1 MLSPL
6 GAGAMGEVYRA
17 RDTRLGR
24 DVAIKIISRSDPASQ
39 RRFEQE
45 ARAVAALSHPNILS
59 IHHFDTD
66 NGVSFAVTELLE
78 GETLHE
84 RIARGN
90 LPGADACR
98 IAAAIC
104 DGLAAAHEKGI
115 IHRDLKPGNIFLT
128 RDGQVKILDFGL
140 ARAPAGFDDKT
151 DVKTATGMVVGT
163 LGYMSPEQMRGE
175 EVDAR
180 TDIYALGCIVE
191 EMVGQAPPALK
202 RIMTR
207 CLATDRNARYHSARD
222 LAIDLRA
229 VNTAKRKWP
238 FVAAAVVVLTVIA
251 TLVIRR
257 PAASPAHRE
266 VRSILVLPFEN
277 VNRDPNAEYLSD
289 GIAEGL
295 ISTLAELPNL
305 RVVAR
310 TTAFRFKGKPVDLPA
325 LRKQLDVDAVLAGR
339 LLSQG
344 STITVQADLIDTD
357 AGTELWGNRFH
368 EQSTNVLDIEQNMV
382 ARISEALRGR
392 LTRVP
397 TPATTSPEAYKLYLE
412 GRFYWSKRN
421 PQAISKARE
430 LFQQA
435 IAIDP
440 QFALAY
446 SGLADADSMLG
457 STFHVVPRE
466 RAFHLARE
474 AAQTALRLNP
484 DLAEAHASLG
494 LLEEN
499 EFHWG
504 PAERE
509 LKRALELNANYTSAL
524 LWYSLLQLARNHVDE
539 SIALIRRAVQIDPL
553 SAVMVTN
560 LAMRLNVAGFYREGL
575 ANALK
580 GIELDPGYNP
590 SYTREGEA
598 YEAIG
603 EREKA
608 AAAYQR
614 GSMVPGP
621 PGSAEATLIRA
632 NVLLGNMVEAR
643 SVLQRLEERAAQG
656 KAEWAMLAWAYS
668 ALGDRARALDALNRA
683 FVAREPTARDSA
695 RTLQLKELRGDPRYD
710 DFLRRLERGF

>member
-1 MLSPL
+1 
-6 GAGAMGEVYRA
+6 MGEVYRA

-24 DVAIKIISRSDPASQ
+24 QVAIKVILADLTTSSAAQ
-39 RRFEQE
+39 HRFEQE
-45 ARAVAALSHPNILS
+45 ARAIAALSHPNILA
-59 IHHFDTD
+59 IHSFETHDGIT
-66 NGVSFAVTELLE
+66 FAVTELLH
-78 GETLHE
+78 GETLHD
-84 RIARGN
+84 RIARGKI
-90 LPGADACR
+90 PWRDAAR
-98 IAAAIC
+98 IAAFIA
-104 DGLAAAHEKGI
+104 DGLAAAHENGV
-115 IHRDLKPGNIFLT
+115 IHRDLKPANVFLT
-128 RDGQVKILDFGL
+128 TDGQVKILDFGL
-140 ARAPAGFDDKT
+140 ARTAQPFSESTDIKT
-151 DVKTATGMVVGT
+151 EPGT
-163 LGYMSPEQMRGE
+163 VLGTIAYMPPEQLRGE

-180 TDIYALGCIVE
+180 ADIYALGCILD
-191 EMVGQAPPALK
+191 EMTEGAPRALT
-202 RIMTR
+202 RMIHR
-207 CLATDRNARYHSARD
+207 CLEADRNARYHSARD
-222 LAIDLRA
+222 LAIDLRSLHA
-229 VNTAKRKWP
+229 PRRYGLI
-238 FVAAAVVVLTVIA
+238 AAAIAVVVMAAVAMVL
-251 TLVIRR
+251 LRR
-257 PAASPAHRE
+257 AAAPPAHHE

-277 VNRDPNAEYLSD
+277 ESRDPNAEYLSD
-289 GIAEGL
+289 GVAEGL
-295 ISTLAELPNL
+295 ISALAELPNL

-368 EQSTNVLDIEQNMV
+368 EQSANVLDIEQNIV

-397 TPATTSPEAYKLYLE
+397 APATTSPEAYKLYLE

-421 PQAISKARE
+421 PQAISNARE

-435 IAIDP
+435 ITIDP

-446 SGLADADSMLG
+446 SGLADADNMLG
-457 STFHVVPRE
+457 GIFHVVPRE
-466 RAFHLARE
+466 EGFRLARE
-474 AAQTALRLNP
+474 AAQNALRLNP

-499 EFHWG
+499 EFHWS

-509 LKRALELNANYTSAL
+509 LKRALELNASYTSAL
-524 LWYSLLQLARNHVDE
+524 LWYSLLQLARNRVDE
-539 SIALIRRAVQIDPL
+539 SIVLIRRAVQIDPL
-553 SAVMVTN
+553 SAIMVTN
-560 LAMRLNVAGFYREGL
+560 LAMRLNVAGNYREGL

-590 SYTREGEA
+590 AYTRVGEA
-598 YEAIG
+598 YEALG

-621 PGSAEATLIRA
+621 PGSAEAMLIRA
-632 NVLLGNMVEAR
+632 NVLLGNMSEAR
-643 SVLQRLEERAAQG
+643 SVLRRLEERTAQG
-656 KAEWAMLAWAYS
+656 KAERAMLAWAYS
-668 ALGDRARALDALNRA
+668 AMRDRDRALDALNRA
-683 FVAREPTARDSA
+683 FVARESTARDSA